1 MDIAS
6 AHMEKLEGVDQHLIA
21 VIDGVECQ
29 VPISGGNRHY
39 REIMDQVEAGTL
51 VLGEPV
57 DIVE

>member
-1 MDIAS
+1 MNISS

-29 VPISGGNRHY
+29 VPIAGGNRHY

-57 DIVE
+57 DIVD

>member
-1 MDIAS
+1 MNISS

-29 VPISGGNRHY
+29 VPIAGGNRHY

-51 VLGEPV
+51 VLGEPT

>member
-6 AHMEKLEGVDQHLIA
+6 AHMEKLEGVDQYLIA
-21 VIDGVECQ
+21 VIDGVEFQ
-29 VPISGGNRHY
+29 VPIVGGNRHY

>member
-1 MDIAS
+1 MNITS
-6 AHMEKLEGVDQHLIA
+6 AHIQRLGGEAQQIIA
-21 VIDGVECQ
+21 VIDGQEMF
-29 VPISGGNRHY
+29 VPIAGGNRHY

>member
-1 MDIAS
+1 MNITD
-6 AHMEKLEGVDQHLIA
+6 AHIQRLNGEAQQIIA
-21 VIDGVECQ
+21 VIDGQEMF
-29 VPISGGNRHY
+29 VPIAGGNRHY